1 MSNYL
6 YSFNGIV
13 FISPEQFPISD
24 KTKVSTSQINQIK
37 RDNFLYK
44 ESMHKYLL
52 GEKDSIDA
60 DLIITEK
67 KEHQLEIKYYIEG

>member
-67 KEHQLEIKYYIEG
+67 RTSTRNKILY